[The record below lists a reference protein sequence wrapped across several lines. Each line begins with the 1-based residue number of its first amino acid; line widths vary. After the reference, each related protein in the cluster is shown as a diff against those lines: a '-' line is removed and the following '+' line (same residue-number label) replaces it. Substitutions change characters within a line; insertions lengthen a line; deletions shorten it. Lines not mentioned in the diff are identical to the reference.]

1 MTMDKT
7 FRQFFLSVVVI
18 ASVIGLFK
26 LYFDFQVPFARTGL
40 KNIIGFYCFVVV
52 FSTFLIETVFAVFKI
67 KPSLKMNIRLV
78 FVSITGALLLA
89 EFGLRFFMV
98 NATYIEHRD
107 GCYLSST
114 NNDYDSLHIILPTY
128 KNRLQSEDFDYSR
141 IRNNEGFRDKAFEC
155 TQDTSAI
162 LIQTLGDSFTEGDG
176 APADSS
182 YPAALRRLF
191 QANQQHQLV
200 VQNYG
205 ICGNDPGF
213 YGIQLRNF
221 GLKYHPKLWIMC
233 YCCFDF
239 TNDFFSRGGL
249 ERFSSH
255 PMQGLQM
262 PKWEIVYA
270 YSFVFRLFIKAFS
283 EKDPHCFFMTSMAI
297 QQRQKALEPKWNE
310 VFVQLNALAKA
321 NNVKILLVKK
331 PEGNE
336 VSNKKYAFDFS
347 FFEKDLSKLS
357 NIKTFDLLPYYL
369 NTEHWDGNETKKYYW
384 EHDGH
389 HNGKGYEKMAKGIY
403 TGLQEIYPELFLTTD
418 SISLEKSMFVRQ

>member
-1 MTMDKT
+1 MDKT

-26 LYFDFQVPFARTGL
+26 LYFDFQVPFAKTGV
-40 KNIIGFYCFVVV
+40 KNIIGLYCFIIVL
-52 FSTFLIETVFAVFKI
+52 FSFFMTIVFAVFKV
-67 KPSLKMNIRLV
+67 KRATQMTIRLV
-78 FVSITGALLLA
+78 FASVGGTLLLV

-114 NNDYDSLHIILPTY
+114 NSDFDSFHIILPTY
-128 KNRLQSEDFDYSR
+128 KNRLQSEDYDYLR
-141 IRNNEGFRDKAFEC
+141 IRNSDGFRDDEFEC
-155 TQDTSAI
+155 AKDTSAT

-191 QANQQHQLV
+191 QAYQQHHLV

-249 ERFSSH
+249 ERFNSY

-262 PKWEIVYA
+262 PKWEIIYA
-270 YSFVFRLFIKAFS
+270 YSYVFRLFVEAFS
-283 EKDPHCFFMTSMAI
+283 DKDPHHFFMTPLGV
-297 QQRQKALEPKWNE
+297 QQRQKELEPKWNE

-336 VSNKKYAFDFS
+336 VSNKNYAFDFQ
-347 FFEKDLSKLS
+347 FFEKDLGKLS

-369 NTEHWDGNETKKYYW
+369 NVEHWDGNETAKYYW
-384 EHDGH
+384 KHDGH
-389 HNGKGYEKMAKGIY
+389 HNGQGYEKMAKGIY
-403 TGLQEIYPELFLTTD
+403 AGIQQCYPEF
-418 SISLEKSMFVRQ
+418 IKH